1 MNWDQSDVTVTGKET
16 LKSLLSSC
24 NDVRMSRLDGQF
36 SHRGLV
42 SFIYNMDYL
51 KY

>member
-24 NDVRMSRLDGQF
+24 NDVRTSRLDGQF
-36 SHRGLV
+36 SQVLSHL
-42 SFIYNMDYL
+42 SIIWII
-51 KY
+51 